1 MNHTIDWKRAAPCW
15 LAALAIAVPALA
27 AGPGS
32 AGDSDS
38 DEDRILFGSA
48 IRLED
53 CPRVR
58 VLGTGGARVIS
69 LSPRTFLGVEATHL
83 TPELRAHFGV
93 PGDAGVML
101 SKIVEGS
108 AAEAAG
114 LAVGD
119 IVTRVDDDEISSVG
133 RLGLTVRRKDGG
145 DVVEIEYWRDG
156 ERHRATATL
165 QEKERCTVDIGDTLR
180 AIKIEDLPDLGELG
194 VEIGGEELESAL
206 KSLNMSFGPLLDIE
220 KHFKGLDEIDLQR
233 IEERMERVQ
242 ERLERLEQRLEREY
256 GREVERTERELE
268 RSRSRAE
275 RDRERLRARIEL
287 EDERARALAE
297 REAERAER
305 AAELERRR
313 AEREAEL
320 AERAELAR
328 ARGGDGP
335 I

>member
-1 MNHTIDWKRAAPCW
+1 M
-15 LAALAIAVPALA
+15 
-27 AGPGS
+27 
-32 AGDSDS
+32 
-38 DEDRILFGSA
+38 
-48 IRLED
+48 
-53 CPRVR
+53 
-58 VLGTGGARVIS
+58 
-69 LSPRTFLGVEATHL
+69 
-83 TPELRAHFGV
+83 
-93 PGDAGVML
+93 
-101 SKIVEGS
+101 
-108 AAEAAG
+108 
-114 LAVGD
+114 
-119 IVTRVDDDEISSVG
+119 
-133 RLGLTVRRKDGG
+133 RRKDGG

-275 RDRERLRARIEL
+275 R
-287 EDERARALAE
+287 ARALAE